1 MARPKAKI
9 EWDRVG
15 QMLEAGCSGVGI
27 AGVLGIDEATLRK
40 RCLKDLKISFS
51 EFSQQK
57 KAKGDDLI
65 RLKQF
70 DLAMK
75 GDKTLLI
82 WLGKQRLEQ
91 AERQDQ
97 KHEHSGGVVIEVEY
111 VNGEGTDKA

>member
-1 MARPKAKI
+1 MARPKVQI
-9 EWDRVG
+9 DWDRVG

-40 RCLKDLKISFS
+40 RCPKDLKISFS
-51 EFSQQK
+51 EFAQQK
-57 KAKGDDLI
+57 KAKGDDLL

-70 DLAMK
+70 DMAMK

-97 KHEHSGGVVIEVEY
+97 KLEHSGGLTLEVEY
-111 VNGEGTDKA
+111 LNKAED